1 MWDKIVGI
9 ILRNRVVIL
18 IIIALITAFMGY
30 KATQVKLSYE
40 MARMLPENDKNQ
52 VSYEKFKK
60 TFGEDGNVIF
70 VGFEDS
76 LFFQIDHFNQ
86 FSTICKKIQKIDG
99 VEKVLSVTNLYT
111 LVRNDSLRKFDFLPL
126 LDHKPSSQEEL
137 DSIKDKIYSLRFYDQ
152 LLFNKETSCF
162 MTGITLSKNTANDK
176 SREEVVAEIKDI
188 INTYG
193 AVNSIEIHYSGLPY
207 IRTLMSKM
215 IQDELYL
222 FVIISLIISILL
234 MILFFRSFAV
244 VATSLLIV
252 FVSGTWALG
261 IISLFDYK
269 ISVLI
274 GVLPSLL
281 IIIAIENCI
290 YLVNKFHWEFRNHG
304 NKIKSLSRV
313 VSRIGFATFIT
324 NATTATGFA
333 TFIFT
338 SNRMLKEF
346 GVVSSIN
353 IMVEFV
359 LSLVITIIIFS
370 FLPVPKKKH
379 LKHLDRN
386 ALKFVIKG
394 IKNIILNHRKA
405 VYIISIVII
414 AVCLYGTTLMKIS
427 GKLVDDIPTDNP
439 IYKDLKFFE
448 RNAGGV
454 MPFEISI
461 DTKEKRGVFNKDNG
475 RVIYKIKQL
484 QNAIREDSTI
494 SMYFSRPVSIVEAVS
509 FANQAYKDGQPR
521 FYKVPPTFELM
532 KLGSY
537 VNNVKTK
544 ENAFNA
550 FLDSNKQITRVSIQM
565 ADIGSL
571 EMNRVLSVIKPKVD
585 SIFPA
590 KDYNIEITGH
600 SIVYSKGTEFLIHNL
615 WESIIIAIFIISILM
630 AIIFS
635 SMRMIIIAMLVNI
648 TPLLITG
655 GIMGFFKIP
664 VKPST
669 IIVFSVALGIS
680 IDNAI
685 LYLSKYRHEL
695 KKKRKSI
702 KTSVINAL
710 NEAGISMIYTSIVL
724 VLGFAIYMLSDFG
737 GTQALGLLISITL
750 FIALFFN
757 IIVLPSLLLSFDK
770 FATTPAFEKPLLDIS
785 EDEEKEDSIDD

>member
-40 MARMLPENDKNQ
+40 MARMLPENDKHQ

-70 VGFEDS
+70 IGFEDS

-86 FSTICKKIQKIDG
+86 FSTICEKIQEING

-152 LLFNKETSCF
+152 LLFNKENSCF
-162 MTGITLSKNTANDK
+162 MTGITLTKNKSNDK
-176 SREEVVAEIKDI
+176 SREEVVAQIKDI

-215 IQDELYL
+215 IQNELYL
-222 FVIISLIISILL
+222 FVIISLIISIIL

-244 VATSLLIV
+244 VATSMLIV
-252 FVSGTWALG
+252 IISGIWSLG

-386 ALKFVIKG
+386 SLKFVIKG
-394 IKNIILNHRKA
+394 IKNIILNHRKV

-448 RNAGGV
+448 KNAGGV

-461 DTKEKRGVFNKDNG
+461 DTKEKKGVFNKDNG

-509 FANQAYKDGQPR
+509 FANQAYKDGKPR
-521 FYKVPPTFELM
+521 FYKVPSTFELM

-590 KDYNIEITGH
+590 KDYNVEMTGH
-600 SIVYSKGTEFLIHNL
+600 SIVYSKGTEFLIKNL
-615 WESIIIAIFIISILM
+615 WESIIIAIFIISLLM

-635 SMRMIIIAMLVNI
+635 SLRMIVIAMLVNI

-655 GIMGFFKIP
+655 GIMGFFNIP

-695 KKKRKSI
+695 KKKRRSI
-702 KTSVINAL
+702 KTSVLNAL
-710 NEAGISMIYTSIVL
+710 NEAGISMVYTSIVL

-757 IIVLPSLLLSFDK
+757 IIVLPSLLLSFEK
-770 FATTPAFEKPLLDIS
+770 FVTTPAFEKPLLDIS
-785 EDEEKEDSIDD
+785 EDEEKEESTDK

>member
-30 KATQVKLSYE
+30 KATQVQLSYE
-40 MARMLPENDKNQ
+40 MARMLPENDKHQ

-70 VGFEDS
+70 IGFEDS

-86 FSTICKKIQKIDG
+86 FSTICEKIQKIDG

-111 LVRNDSLRKFDFLPL
+111 LVRNDDSMRFDFKPL
-126 LDHKPSSQEEL
+126 LDHKPSSQKEL

-162 MTGITLSKNTANDK
+162 MTGITLTKNKSNDK
-176 SREEVVAEIKDI
+176 SREEVVAQIKDI

-215 IQDELYL
+215 IQNELYL
-222 FVIISLIISILL
+222 FVIISLIISIIL

-244 VATSLLIV
+244 VATSMLIV
-252 FVSGTWALG
+252 IVSGIWSLG

-394 IKNIILNHRKA
+394 IKNIILNHRKV
-405 VYIISIVII
+405 VYILSVLII
-414 AVCLYGTTLMKIS
+414 GTCLYGTTLMQIS

-448 RNAGGV
+448 KNAGGV

-461 DTKEKRGVFNKDNG
+461 DTKEKKGVFNKDNG

-537 VNNVKTK
+537 VNNVKAK
-544 ENAFNA
+544 ENTFNA

-590 KDYNIEITGH
+590 KDYNVEMTGH
-600 SIVYSKGTEFLIHNL
+600 SIVYSKGTEFLIKNL
-615 WESIIIAIFIISILM
+615 WESIIIAIFIISLLM

-635 SMRMIIIAMLVNI
+635 SLRMIVIAMLVNI

-655 GIMGFFKIP
+655 GIMGFFNIP

-695 KKKRKSI
+695 KKKRRSI
-702 KTSVINAL
+702 KTSVLNAL
-710 NEAGISMIYTSIVL
+710 NEAGISMVYTSIVL

-757 IIVLPSLLLSFDK
+757 IIVLPSLLLSFEK
-770 FATTPAFEKPLLDIS
+770 FVTTPAFEKPLLDIS
-785 EDEEKEDSIDD
+785 EDEEKEESTDK